1 MADKFSLF
9 QMNRMYGG
17 ALESVVSPCYG
28 ALEIV
33 VIIII
38 IIIIMRVG
46 KIKKSR
52 RRFEVEN

>member
-1 MADKFSLF
+1 
-9 QMNRMYGG
+9 MNRMYGG

-38 IIIIMRVG
+38 IIIIIMRVG